1 MMITTQ
7 APDRNFELATITAM
21 TPVVAAPRP
30 LIAKPSRQPG
40 SRRCHQ
46 RRDHARLRKRERD
59 EDAHRVERDQGGHAG
74 VEDDQ
79 QEGGHRGQ
87 GDDARW

>member
-7 APDRNFELATITAM
+7 APDRNFELATIRAM

-30 LIAKPSRQPG
+30 LIASPSRQPG

-46 RRDHARLRKRERD
+46 RRTMPDCESVKATNTPT
-59 EDAHRVERDQGGHAG
+59 V
-74 VEDDQ
+74 
-79 QEGGHRGQ
+79 
-87 GDDARW
+87 